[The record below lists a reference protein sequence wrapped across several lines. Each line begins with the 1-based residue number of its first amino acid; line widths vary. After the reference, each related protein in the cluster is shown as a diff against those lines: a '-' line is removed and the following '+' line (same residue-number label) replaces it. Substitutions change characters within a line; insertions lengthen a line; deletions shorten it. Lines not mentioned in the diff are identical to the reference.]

1 VHQTAVGSSKELS
14 NHFDTYPEVWPGTAV
29 FDKTLLAL
37 TDFLPLF
44 RWDRVCM
51 NVRKAPVSQE
61 ASTSVKPGVEGA
73 NHFMKTIRFRLLIA
87 ALAVLLCGA
96 IAKSQTTAATAPVH
110 GHAFGMRGPMMGF
123 FAKYL
128 DLTDTQRAQ
137 MKAVVQKE
145 HAAMKP
151 QMQQLHQM
159 QQQLKQY
166 EEGTYDEAK
175 VQTLVAQQA
184 QTLVQ
189 LKVQETRIHNELFQL
204 LTTDQQAKMK
214 EFEANREARIQ
225 QRMQN
230 APPASEQQ

>member
-1 VHQTAVGSSKELS
+1 MDGA
-14 NHFDTYPEVWPGTAV
+14 
-29 FDKTLLAL
+29 
-37 TDFLPLF
+37 
-44 RWDRVCM
+44 
-51 NVRKAPVSQE
+51 
-61 ASTSVKPGVEGA
+61 GVEGA
-73 NHFMKTIRFRLLIA
+73 KNLMKTIRFRLLVA

-96 IAKSQTTAATAPVH
+96 IAKSQTADATAPMH
-110 GHAFGMRGPMMGF
+110 GGAFGMRSPIMMGF
-123 FAKYL
+123 FSKYL

-137 MKAVVQKE
+137 MKTVLQKE

-175 VQTLVAQQA
+175 VQALVAQQA

-214 EFEANREARIQ
+214 EFEANREARMQ
-225 QRMQN
+225 QRTQD
-230 APPASEQQ
+230 ASPASEQ